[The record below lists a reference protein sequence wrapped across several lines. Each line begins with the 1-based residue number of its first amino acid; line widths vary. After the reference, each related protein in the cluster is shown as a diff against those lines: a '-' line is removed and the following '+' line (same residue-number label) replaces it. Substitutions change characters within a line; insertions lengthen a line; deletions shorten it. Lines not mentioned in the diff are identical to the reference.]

1 MKLWLFSLLAI
12 LLTGCQKEGTKTITE
27 NAKNNTSKEI
37 LDKREEF
44 HLNTNNVEKVKSNF
58 PDGVSTDMYQVEEV
72 LLKSSHKNGATF
84 EKAKDPFAG
93 LPFNSGTVVA
103 ADYAENRDAID
114 LWKYIS
120 NSLLA
125 GKWNSCY
132 VSWYDTQI
140 VWYDSEGDP
149 LPALDGQVHPGHRL
163 LQTHGSQSKW
173 DFEFQKNHTR
183 SQLGGW
189 TDDETIHVS
198 REGQRE
204 FIVFS
209 LKLED
214 VNPENQIRGTV
225 RAPYP
230 KTGLDWLS
238 MVSQFKSYGAGNG
251 VGSPNISIYEGNDGL
266 QFAVQE
272 YENDAAKYYV
282 NVPDVPRGVWLRIGL
297 DVMWS
302 SGVEGAYRWWG
313 DLDGDS
319 SRNFVPL
326 SEKRSAQTLR
336 PGYSKAAMNI
346 GPYHIIKDGEDTGV
360 VRNGR
365 RYSNIEFLKHDINDR
380 WD

>member
-1 MKLWLFSLLAI
+1 MNFFKVKLALFSLLAI
-12 LLTGCQKEGTKTITE
+12 FTVLIFLTSCEQDGVEPNTE
-27 NAKNNTSKEI
+27 DSTNHKSKEI
-37 LDKREEF
+37 LDKFEEV
-44 HLNTNNVEKVKSNF
+44 HLNTDSSTFQKVTN
-58 PDGVSTDMYQVEEV
+58 
-72 LLKSSHKNGATF
+72 
-84 EKAKDPFAG
+84 PFAG
-93 LPFNSGTVVA
+93 LPFNSGTIVA
-103 ADYAENRDAID
+103 ADYADSPYPID

-125 GKWNSCY
+125 GKWNACY
-132 VSWYDTQI
+132 ESWYDTQI
-140 VWYDSEGDP
+140 VWDDSEGDP
-149 LPALDGQVHPGHRL
+149 LPALDGQVHPSHRL

-173 DFEFQKNHTR
+173 DFEFQKNNTR

-189 TDDETIHVS
+189 YDDETIHVL

-209 LKLED
+209 LKLENVGPD
-214 VNPENQIRGTV
+214 NQIRGNV
-225 RAPYP
+225 GEPYP

-238 MVSQFKSYGAGNG
+238 MVCQFKSFKSGN
-251 VGSPNISIYEGNDGL
+251 VHGSPNISIYEGKDGL

-272 YENDAAKYYV
+272 HENDAAKYYV
-282 NVPDVPRGVWLRIGL
+282 NVTDVPRGVWLRIGL

-302 SGVEGAYRWWG
+302 SGKEGAYRWWG
-313 DLDGDS
+313 DIDGNS

-326 SEKRSAQTLR
+326 SEKRSAQTLK
-336 PGYSKAAMNI
+336 PGYAKAAMNI

-365 RYSNIEFLKHDINDR
+365 RYSNIEFLKHNVNNP